1 MDSCKEGAEPVT
13 ANNKYAT
20 YYSRGDFFW
29 SMISIWIILPV
40 AATLILNY
48 FGIDIGGI
56 EKRLKVSDGQLVGK
70 GFSLD
75 LFSVWFIQIPLHIHR
90 CYKRVLDMG
99 INKWF
104 TALLCIPPIHL
115 LLLFWPSKKI

>member
-13 ANNKYAT
+13 AKSKYAT

-75 LFSVWFIQIPLHIHR
+75 LFSVWFIQFPLHIHR
-90 CYKRVLDMG
+90 CYKRVIDMG